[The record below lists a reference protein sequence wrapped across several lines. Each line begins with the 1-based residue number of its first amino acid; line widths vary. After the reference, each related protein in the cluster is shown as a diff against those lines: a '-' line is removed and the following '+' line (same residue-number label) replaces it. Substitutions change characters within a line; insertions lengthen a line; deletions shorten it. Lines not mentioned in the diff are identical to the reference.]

1 MSRILIVEDEQAIA
15 DLIEMN
21 LSLVG
26 HRTSHAGDGASALN
40 LLQDQT
46 FDLILLDVMLPG
58 QDGFELVGRFQAH
71 DIPVIFLTAKNAVAD
86 KVQGLRLGADDYITK
101 PFEGAELLARIE
113 AVLRRTGK
121 NLNKIQIEGVEINFQ
136 ERSARLNG
144 QPVDLTAQEFSL
156 LEVLVQNRNIALS
169 REKLLQAAWGYDYAG
184 ETRTV
189 DIHVQRLRRK
199 LQWEDC
205 LKTVYKYGYR
215 LEAAT

>member
-1 MSRILIVEDEQAIA
+1 MSRILIIEDEPAIA
-15 DLIEMN
+15 DLIELN

-26 HRTSHAGDGASALN
+26 HQTGRAADGRTALQ
-40 LLQDQT
+40 LLEQQS

-58 QDGFELVGRFQAH
+58 QDGFELVGNFQKR
-71 DIPVIFLTAKNAVAD
+71 DIPVIFLTARNAVAD
-86 KVQGLRLGADDYITK
+86 KVHGLRLGADDYITK
-101 PFEGAELLARIE
+101 PFEAAELLARID
-113 AVLRRTGK
+113 AVLRRAGK
-121 NLNKIQIEGVEINFQ
+121 GQDQFSIHGVEINFQ

-144 QPVDLTAQEFSL
+144 RTIDLTAQEFNL

-169 REKLLQAAWGYDYAG
+169 REKLLQSAWGYDYVG

-189 DIHVQRLRRK
+189 DIHVQRLRKK

-215 LEAAT
+215 LETST